1 MISIYF
7 LPPYLCQCLS
17 RQEAADCFKSPASPE
32 RRRLWKTQP
41 ALRAISAVT
50 STVLDQ
56 VLGEKLVGKRRVLS
70 RVIEV
75 PGFKP
80 SLIVRGRSKR
90 SKPIREKRS
99 CFDNHTAES
108 FWIWSVE
115 QLAGCLELK
124 TLGWMREKVKL
135 SCPFRYKRFNKNAI
149 WKDNN
154 LIICQTVKLTEGI
167 RLDL

>member
-17 RQEAADCFKSPASPE
+17 RQEAADCFKSPASLE

-41 ALRAISAVT
+41 TLRAISAVT

-56 VLGEKLVGKRRVLS
+56 VLGEKLVGKRRALS
-70 RVIEV
+70 CVIEV

-80 SLIVRGRSKR
+80 SSIVRGRPKR

-99 CFDNHTAES
+99 CFDIITQLNHSGSGLLNSLQA
-108 FWIWSVE
+108 V
-115 QLAGCLELK
+115 
-124 TLGWMREKVKL
+124 
-135 SCPFRYKRFNKNAI
+135 
-149 WKDNN
+149 
-154 LIICQTVKLTEGI
+154 
-167 RLDL
+167 